1 MKRGTP
7 RKRLV
12 IVVLDKY
19 LKEVRDTI
27 ESLGKLASKEY
38 NYPSLVNSARIQ
50 ERIFDIRRKKL
61 NKIFYRGRILYKLIQ
76 ITHLGILFNLDI

>member
-1 MKRGTP
+1 MP

-19 LKEVRDTI
+19 LKKIYNTI
-27 ESLGKLASKEY
+27 KSLGKLALKEY
-38 NYPSLVNSARIQ
+38 NYPLLVNSVGIQ

-61 NKIFYRGRILYKLIQ
+61 NKIFYRGQILYKLIE
-76 ITHLGILFNLDI
+76 ITCLGILFNSDI